1 MVSSRE
7 EIKRRFRELEQYIG
21 AIVRHDVV
29 KDDKK
34 DERLEPADGI
44 VELKF
49 PGTVGGAAVQRPLI
63 TPIVV
68 DAAPVDN
75 EQRSVDSRRLRMA
88 LQLPLVALGS
98 ITLDEASNVDS
109 AESAWWLD
117 TAQSSDNERTVSLIA
132 TRFVGLWFRAAIIG
146 TAAGL
151 ILDDAELMDVA
162 QKYLS
167 DRVVGKSV
175 VFVVAAVFGSKP
187 DQRNECSIES
197 LTLAT
202 KLLTHAVSTGLLG
215 PQTVLAQTNSNVI
228 SPRSSAYWTS
238 FLQIMCSLPERVAN
252 RVDPQS
258 IPPPLLP
265 RQYFSRLAREA
276 VALFDSDRR
285 MARIFVVD
293 LWIKLCSVGQS
304 HFVSMELAAAALA
317 VAPPSEPD
325 RLMSLVQ
332 TLCSVPVPFRET
344 LVYGT
349 VCQLERIARD
359 AAGAEFRMKLTAV
372 LGALL
377 YCQIDPAGLAL
388 PAEQAVAGMLF
399 RGSQTYLTETT
410 SSPVV
415 LQALVLAMQQLV
427 SGNLPAMP
435 GTRELLLPK
444 YDRTFPDLIHTALQ
458 RTIIPMWSGLSFAVR
473 PTTALVLLCVGG
485 MVQKEE
491 ERERLAMTSEFAN
504 AIPRFLD
511 APTPRVRLSGI
522 VVADCVI
529 SGEDVDFGLDD
540 ILRDA
545 QRPGAPD
552 TVVASAKYIQELR
565 AYVRPIAEQ
574 WTDTHCK
581 PLDEAIDHARA
592 YAGEEE
598 EEEEAGTS
606 RVLAPRQSSMHSGSE
621 ALQSGFVKPRTP
633 AFLRDC
639 LAYLKPP
646 PQTAS
651 SDDSGGNN
659 AERVRIGLF
668 ALTKCIEAANA
679 KTVEEMWLQAANRM
693 LYTYNRGP
701 DHLDAEWDAERRS
714 ALVALAV
721 RLPKLVGPFLADRS
735 CDRNV
740 TLRDREL
747 VLSAIATACIQMTDV
762 NDIESAT
769 KQLEQTHIGGTL
781 GTVVRRSR
789 RLDIAP
795 MQRTTK
801 RASADI
807 EPSFFFPLVAQF
819 GRSDMSSAS
828 SDIRRNAAFLE
839 RYLST
844 LGVILYTCG
853 SSTHQIAMAREF
865 WGLCRLVRALQDI
878 SVSESPPVL
887 EALLFGIDVILS
899 PERSLSIPTLAR
911 EFRLDIADTLQWI
924 GRLLEER
931 EALLV
936 PSAVAHASRI
946 LARLREIQ
954 EKVYTD
960 YTSII

>member
-1 MVSSRE
+1 MASSRE

-21 AIVRHDVV
+21 DIVRHDAV

-34 DERLEPADGI
+34 DECLEPADGI

-49 PGTVGGAAVQRPLI
+49 PGTVGGAAERPLI

-68 DAAPVDN
+68 DAAPVGN
-75 EQRSVDSRRLRMA
+75 EQQSVDSRKLRMA

-98 ITLDEASNVDS
+98 VSIDKASSVDG

-117 TAQSSDNERTVSLIA
+117 TARSSDNKQTVSLIA
-132 TRFVGLWFRAAIIG
+132 SRFVGPWFRATILG
-146 TAAGL
+146 TAAEH
-151 ILDDAELMDVA
+151 ILDDPELMEVA

-167 DRVVGKSV
+167 DRTVGKTV
-175 VFVVAAVFGSKP
+175 VFAIAAVFGSTLS
-187 DQRNECSIES
+187 QRNECSIES

-202 KLLTHAVSTGLLG
+202 KLLAHAVATGLLS
-215 PQTVLAQTNSNVI
+215 PQAALEQTSINNI
-228 SPRSSAYWTS
+228 SPRSPADWT
-238 FLQIMCSLPERVAN
+238 FLLQIMCTLPERVAN

-258 IPPPLLP
+258 IPPPLLA
-265 RQYFSRLAREA
+265 RQYFARLAREA
-276 VALFDSDRR
+276 VALLGNTRR
-285 MARIFVVD
+285 MADRFVVD
-293 LWIKLCSVGQS
+293 LLTKLCRVGQS
-304 HFVSMELAAAALA
+304 HFVSIELAAAALVA
-317 VAPPSEPD
+317 VSSEPD

-332 TLCSVPVPFRET
+332 TMCLVPVPFREA

-349 VCQLERIARD
+349 VSQLERIARD
-359 AAGAEFRMKLTAV
+359 AAGAEFRIKLTAV

-377 YCQIDPAGLAL
+377 YCQIDPSGLAL
-388 PAEQAVAGMLF
+388 PAEQAVAGMLV
-399 RGSQTYLTETT
+399 RGSQTFLTETAPT
-410 SSPVV
+410 PVV

-427 SGNLPAMP
+427 SGNLPEMP
-435 GTRELLLPK
+435 GMRVPLLPK
-444 YDRTFPDLIHTALQ
+444 YDRTFPDLMHTALQ
-458 RTIIPMWSGLSFAVR
+458 RTIIPMWSSLSFAVR
-473 PTTALVLLCVGG
+473 PTTMLVLLCVGG
-485 MVQKEE
+485 MAQKDEE
-491 ERERLAMTSEFAN
+491 ERQRLAMTSEFAN

-529 SGEDVDFGLDD
+529 GGEDVDFGLDD

-545 QRPGAPD
+545 QRPGAPN

-565 AYVRPIAEQ
+565 SYARPISEQ

-581 PLDEAIDHARA
+581 PLDKAIDHARA
-592 YAGEEE
+592 YTGEEE
-598 EEEEAGTS
+598 EEEETS
-606 RVLAPRQSSMHSGSE
+606 KVLAPRQSSLHAGSE

-646 PQTAS
+646 AGA
-651 SDDSGGNN
+651 SDDSNGNN
-659 AERVRIGLF
+659 TEKVRIGLF
-668 ALTKCIEAANA
+668 ALTKCIEAANT
-679 KTVEEMWLQAANRM
+679 KTVEEVWLQTANRV

-701 DHLDAEWDAERRS
+701 DHLDAEWDAERRG

-747 VLSAIATACIQMTDV
+747 VLSAIATACIQMTDFKDV
-762 NDIESAT
+762 ESAT
-769 KQLEQTHIGGTL
+769 KQLEQTHIGATL

-789 RLDIAP
+789 RLDIVP
-795 MQRTTK
+795 KQRTK
-801 RASADI
+801 QASADI

-844 LGVILYTCG
+844 LGVILYMCG
-853 SSTHQIAMAREF
+853 SSAHQIAMAREF
-865 WGLCRLVRALQDI
+865 WALCRLVRALQDRG
-878 SVSESPPVL
+878 VSEAPPVL
-887 EALLFGIDVILS
+887 DALLFGIDVILS
-899 PERSLSIPTLAR
+899 PERSLSIPTLGR
-911 EFRLDIADTLQWI
+911 EFRLDIADVLQWI

-946 LARLREIQ
+946 LTRLREIQ
-954 EKVYTD
+954 EKVYAD